1 MEYKRSESFRH
12 ILIKPVDVQ
21 YSCNVDQQVALTRT
35 GKMLDISPS
44 GMSLLVTKQL
54 TDEEKEY
61 PLLLSFCLYKQTIES
76 QGVIRWERLHPEGYQ
91 YGIEMVESTQ
101 LENMIVSELKQRRRQ
116 EVLDAKKGTF

>member
-35 GKMLDISPS
+35 GKILDISPS
-44 GMSLLVTKQL
+44 GMNLLVTKQL

-76 QGVIRWERLHPEGYQ
+76 QGAIRWERFHPEGYQ
-91 YGIEMVESTQ
+91 YGIEMVESTH
-101 LENMIVSELKQRRRQ
+101 LENIIVSELKQRRRQ